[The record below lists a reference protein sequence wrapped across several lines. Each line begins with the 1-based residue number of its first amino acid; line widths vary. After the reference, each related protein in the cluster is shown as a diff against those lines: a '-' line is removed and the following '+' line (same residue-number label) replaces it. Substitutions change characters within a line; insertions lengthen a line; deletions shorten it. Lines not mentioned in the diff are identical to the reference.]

1 MDWQNKLR
9 KLYNEIDELKIK
21 IVPVIAIL
29 KPGKLMYNY
38 VCRGSMVKIAFNLR
52 ILIVGTFHR
61 W

>member
-9 KLYNEIDELKIK
+9 KLYNEIDELKNK
-21 IVPVIAIL
+21 DSSSDSDL